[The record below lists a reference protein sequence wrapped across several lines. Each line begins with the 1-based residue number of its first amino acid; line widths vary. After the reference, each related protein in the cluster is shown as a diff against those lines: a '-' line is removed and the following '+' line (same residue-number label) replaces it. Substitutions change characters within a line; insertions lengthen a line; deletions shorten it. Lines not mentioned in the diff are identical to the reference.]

1 MAIETKKTT
10 GARTGD
16 QFLAGLRGEER
27 DIWLE
32 GERVTDPSSHPKLQ
46 GAARS
51 LARLF
56 DLQHEEPE
64 TFLMPSPDTGQ
75 PVNVTH
81 VQPKNREDLE
91 RRRVASKRI
100 ADATGGMMG
109 RTPDYLNYTFACF
122 AARADIWARYGN
134 EEGARNIVEYQRFM
148 RDNDLSLTHTLV
160 NPQVDRSVAEAEQAG
175 GDVSLHKVGDTGNGI
190 VVRGA
195 RMLAT
200 LAPFADELAVY
211 PGSDLRLKDEK
222 YAICFA
228 IPMETPGLRFI
239 CRDSYSSDRPT
250 FDFPLS
256 TRFDEMDAVA
266 IFDDVEVPRERI
278 FLDGDPT
285 LHSEVISDSHWRAH
299 IIHQAMTRAWA
310 KLEFAFGLGHTMAD
324 LTGVNTF
331 DHVQEKLGELW
342 SMMEMTRAGVIAA
355 EAGSFQADG
364 EGVDDWVP
372 DERSFVALRGLMPK
386 WIPRALELLQ
396 LVGGGGF
403 MTTPSKADFEGPLR
417 AEIDRYFQARNAS
430 AEDRVRAF
438 RLAWDFVGSA
448 LGGRGELYERF
459 YLQDSFRMTALAYLL
474 AEKEHPTALVQQFLR
489 DE

>member
-1 MAIETKKTT
+1 MAIETKEAARA
-10 GARTGD
+10 GARTGE
-16 QFLAGLRGEER
+16 QFLAGLRSEARE
-27 DIWLE
+27 IWLE
-32 GERVTDPSSHPKLQ
+32 GEKVTDPSAHAKLQ

-51 LARLF
+51 LARVF
-56 DLQHEEPE
+56 DLQHEEPDV
-64 TFLMPSPDTGQ
+64 FLMESPDTGQ

-81 VQPKNREDLE
+81 VLPKSRDDLE

-100 ADATGGMMG
+100 ADATAGMMG

-134 EEGARNIVEYQRFM
+134 EEGARNIVEYQKLI
-148 RDNDLSLTHTLV
+148 RDSDLCLTHTLV

-175 GDVSLHKVGDTGNGI
+175 GEVSMHKVGETKDGI

-211 PGSDLRLKDEK
+211 PGSDLRLQDSK
-222 YAICFA
+222 YAVCFA
-228 IPMETPGLRFI
+228 IPMTTPGLKFI
-239 CRDSYSSDRPT
+239 CRDSYSVQRDPW
-250 FDFPLS
+250 DYPLS
-256 TRFDEMDAVA
+256 TRFDEMDAVC
-266 IFDDVEVPRERI
+266 IFDDVVVPRERV
-278 FLDGDPT
+278 FLDGNPQ
-285 LHSEVISDSHWRAH
+285 LHSEVITDSHWRSH

-310 KLEFAFGLGHTMAD
+310 KLEFAFGLAHTIGDM
-324 LTGVNTF
+324 TGVNAF

-355 EAGSFQADG
+355 EAGSYRAEQSN
-364 EGVDDWVP
+364 DWVP
-372 DERSFVALRGLMPK
+372 DERSLVALRGLMPK
-386 WIPRALELLQ
+386 WIPRAVELIQ

-403 MTTPSKADFEGPLR
+403 MATPSKADLEGPLR
-417 AEIDRYFQARNAS
+417 PEIDKYFQARNAG
-430 AEDRVRAF
+430 AERRIRAF

-474 AEKEHPTALVQQFLR
+474 ADKRHASELVEQFLR
-489 DE
+489 D